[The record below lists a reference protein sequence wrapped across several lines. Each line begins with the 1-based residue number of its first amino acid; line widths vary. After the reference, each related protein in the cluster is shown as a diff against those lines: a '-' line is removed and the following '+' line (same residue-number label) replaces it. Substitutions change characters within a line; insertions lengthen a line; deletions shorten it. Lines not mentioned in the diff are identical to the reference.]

1 MKRELN
7 GSGGGSKEQ
16 EKEEAA
22 PTANSDVGEEGKG
35 DRQDEG
41 NEKGEEGSST
51 AAAEGDGVASG
62 EEKEDEGKKEV
73 MVEYL
78 PLDLSSFQCTT
89 ECVRLFREKGLPL
102 HILINNAAVAWV
114 PFGK

>member
-7 GSGGGSKEQ
+7 GSGGGNKEQ

-22 PTANSDVGEEGKG
+22 PNPGNDDVEEDGKG
-35 DRQDEG
+35 DGQDKG
-41 NEKGEEGSST
+41 DEKGEGGSST
-51 AAAEGDGVASG
+51 AAEGDGVASG

-89 ECVRLFREKGLPL
+89 ECVRLFKEKGLPL